1 MSSFNFSPKNLAEIV
16 YSELKERGLFYPKLE
31 ILIDLFESMYFASLK
46 TEESQ
51 PITLHTVY
59 LDPDD
64 PDPNPPRRIP
74 RDRWSYVRLAE
85 PIPITIPNFV
95 KIAKAS
101 DPRTSSFAVYH
112 DASEQL
118 SIWGLIDQGNSYH
131 DFVSY
136 NSESGPQRPGVFQA
150 SLVGIGHLVVYI
162 GYAKIAELKLNALLG
177 KALDV
182 LWSGPIHDALA
193 PGIQTYGEAVQRA
206 LPEHVYSDRQHW
218 GASLASYWVSSLCR
232 LLLRVQN
239 YRHGGAVLITPD
251 TASHGLNVK
260 YRIQYPRLRSALE
273 TRALLG
279 IQQTYASDQ
288 IFVNCLE
295 QSADEVPTDLY
306 LDETVLGHELSENH
320 SELDGTLWFI
330 ALLSRVDG
338 LVLMSPTLEVQGFGV
353 EITYA
358 EEPSAVFMAGD
369 SRATKKRLCQV
380 NYNHYGTRHRSMM
393 RYCAQVPGSVGFVIS
408 QDGDVRVMTQVR
420 SQLVMWENIKL
431 RLDDF
436 GRRPRRRNK
445 AKST

>member
-1 MSSFNFSPKNLAEIV
+1 MSSFNFSPKNLAEIL
-16 YSELKERGLFYPKLE
+16 YSELKDRSSPSPNLE

-51 PITLHTVY
+51 PITFHIVY
-59 LDPDD
+59 LDPDNA
-64 PDPNPPRRIP
+64 DPNPPHRIV

-85 PIPITIPNFV
+85 SIPITIPNLV

-112 DASEQL
+112 DASERL
-118 SIWGLIDQGNSYH
+118 SIWGLIDQGNRYH

-136 NSESGPQRPGVFQA
+136 NAESGAERPGVFQV

-162 GYAKIAELKLNALLG
+162 GYEKIAELKINALLG

-182 LWSGPIHDALA
+182 LWSGPIHNALM
-193 PGIQTYGEAVQRA
+193 PGIQIYIEAVRRA
-206 LPEHVYSDRQHW
+206 LPAHVYNDRSHW
-218 GASLASYWVSSLCR
+218 HTSLTSYWVSSLCR
-232 LLLRVQN
+232 LLLRMQN

-251 TASHGLNVK
+251 TSSHGLNVK
-260 YRIQYPRLRSALE
+260 HRLQYSRLRSALE

-279 IQQTYASDQ
+279 IQHTYASDQ
-288 IFVNCLE
+288 IFENCLE
-295 QSADEVPTDLY
+295 PSTDAVPTDLY
-306 LDETVLGHELSENH
+306 LDETVLGQELSESH

-330 ALLSRVDG
+330 ALLTRVDG
-338 LVLMSPTLEVQGFGV
+338 LLLMSPTLEVQGFGV
-353 EITYA
+353 EITCA
-358 EEPSAVFMAGD
+358 EEPSAVFMAEE
-369 SRATKKRLCQV
+369 SRATKKRLRKV
-380 NYNHYGTRHRSMM
+380 DYNYYGTRHRSMM
-393 RYCAQVPGSVGFVIS
+393 RYCAQLPGSVGFVIS

-436 GRRPRRRNK
+436 KRRPRRRNK
-445 AKST
+445 LRST

>member
-16 YSELKERGLFYPKLE
+16 YSELKERSSPYPNLE
-31 ILIDLFESMYFASLK
+31 ILIDLFELMYFASLK

-51 PITLHTVY
+51 PITFHAVY
-59 LDPDD
+59 LDPDN
-64 PDPNPPRRIP
+64 PDPHPPRRIS
-74 RDRWSYVRLAE
+74 RDRWSYMRLAE
-85 PIPITIPNFV
+85 PIPITIPNLV

-101 DPRTSSFAVYH
+101 DPRTSSFAVYY
-112 DASEQL
+112 DASERL
-118 SIWGLIDQGNSYH
+118 SIWGLIDQGNRYH

-136 NSESGPQRPGVFQA
+136 DSESGPQRPGVFQA
-150 SLVGIGHLVVYI
+150 SLVGTGHLMVYI
-162 GYAKIAELKLNALLG
+162 GYEKIAELKINALLG
-177 KALDV
+177 RAFDV
-182 LWSGPIHDALA
+182 LWSGPVHGALV
-193 PGIQTYGEAVQRA
+193 PGIQTYIEAVRRA
-206 LPEHVYSDRQHW
+206 LPEYVYDDRSHW
-218 GASLASYWVSSLCR
+218 DTSLASYWISSLCR

-251 TASHGLNVK
+251 TSSYGLNVK
-260 YRIQYPRLRSALE
+260 YRLQYPRLRSALE

-288 IFVNCLE
+288 IFANCLE
-295 QSADEVPTDLY
+295 KSADEVPTDLY
-306 LDETVLGHELSENH
+306 LDETVFGHELSENQ

-369 SRATKKRLCQV
+369 NRATKKRLRHID
-380 NYNHYGTRHRSMM
+380 YNHYGTRHRSMM
-393 RYCAQVPGSVGFVIS
+393 RYCAQVPGSVGFVVS
-408 QDGDVRVMTQVR
+408 QDGDVRVMTQVH

-445 AKST
+445 DKNT